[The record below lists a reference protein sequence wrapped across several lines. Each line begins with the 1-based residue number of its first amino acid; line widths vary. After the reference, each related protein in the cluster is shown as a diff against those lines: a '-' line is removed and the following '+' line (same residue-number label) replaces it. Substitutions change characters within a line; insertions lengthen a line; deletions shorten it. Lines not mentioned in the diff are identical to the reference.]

1 MTSNALLTVEKAAL
15 KSGVLGGGSCFEVMK
30 RTVTVP
36 YDWEDATPYIML
48 IGSFI
53 GVNDQIG
60 NLDIISTQL
69 MSSL

>member
-1 MTSNALLTVEKAAL
+1 MIDAFAMRGNCIH
-15 KSGVLGGGSCFEVMK
+15 VLVSILVVC
-30 RTVTVP
+30 
-36 YDWEDATPYIML
+36 DEDMIMSDCRP